1 MNIGKILTTVG
12 MGILKNVIPG
22 VGIVVDTVNAF
33 LPDDKKISPDSTGQ
47 QAINAINSL
56 SPDLQAQVFSKQL
69 DVEIVEVQEYTKVIS
84 ALAEADKTGN
94 STRPAIALM
103 MARVTA
109 FAIVISVSVWAY
121 AVMMNLVSMMT
132 QLKES
137 WPLLVAI
144 LGTPTALLRAYFAM
158 RTGEKK
164 ARYNMSQNKLPE
176 TNGLAGLVNG
186 VTGLFKK

>member
-109 FAIVISVSVWAY
+109 FAIVISVTVWAY